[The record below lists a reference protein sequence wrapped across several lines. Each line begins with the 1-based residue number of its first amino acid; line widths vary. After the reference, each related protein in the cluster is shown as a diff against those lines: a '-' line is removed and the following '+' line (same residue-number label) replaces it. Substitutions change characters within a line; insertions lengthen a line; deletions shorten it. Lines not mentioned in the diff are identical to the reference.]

1 MGPRDEDRSKRR
13 MRSACNACHRG
24 KLRCSGG
31 TPCSGCYTSG
41 RQCSYSLSDPLGRPK
56 GGKNKRLDNEK
67 HSHEKQT
74 SPCNLWEPPVD
85 SSDEASRS
93 SHHEDESLQV
103 QHIQPLDDH
112 HQREHY
118 HVQPTQ
124 SHNPTLPHPTDLA
137 FGQAFRGNM
146 QAIGSSADLAS
157 LTDVV
162 LAAESRSRTPNTP
175 QKRQLTDYFDSD
187 DGRRDFTSLSR
198 NDDNILVRPAA
209 AMADIEMETNW
220 QGLLQD
226 SWDSDVP
233 SELEQHKSR
242 QWGGRDATSWTK
254 TLEVSSRPSSLPT
267 TDSTAPDSTTG
278 CTCLQT
284 QTNLLGYLRDV
295 EKKAGTNVPVGAL
308 LKATRR
314 GLAAWAELVQCDRA
328 CLGGQLDEEAVL
340 LVALG
345 LRKTLRL
352 FEAYSQPKSCTNELA
367 VPFESLTSGASSS
380 ASLTPSSRS
389 SSASSFVHG
398 GEQTASLAIGE
409 YLLEQDEENMVGD
422 MLAFQNLNRIRRLL
436 SVLLSKVTTCV
447 RGLPARRESELE
459 VVQDMLR
466 KLTIVADLQAR
477 TLQRKQEVHNY

>member
-1 MGPRDEDRSKRR
+1 

-56 GGKNKRLDNEK
+56 GGKNKRVDNDK
-67 HSHEKQT
+67 HSHEKST
-74 SPCNLWEPPVD
+74 ASGNLWEPPVD
-85 SSDEASRS
+85 SSDEASRR
-93 SHHEDESLQV
+93 SHPDDESLQV
-103 QHIQPLDDH
+103 QHIQPLEDH
-112 HQREHY
+112 HRRDNY
-118 HVQPTQ
+118 HPQ
-124 SHNPTLPHPTDLA
+124 STHPRHATLSHQTDLT
-137 FGQAFRGNM
+137 FGQVFRGNM

-162 LAAESRSRTPNTP
+162 LATESRPRTPNTP
-175 QKRQLTDYFDSD
+175 QKRQLTPNYFDRSHS
-187 DGRRDFTSLSR
+187 RRDFTSLPR
-198 NDDNILVRPAA
+198 NDDNILIRPAA

-233 SELEQHKSR
+233 SELEQHSSR
-242 QWGGRDATSWTK
+242 QWPGRDSISWTR

-267 TDSTAPDSTTG
+267 TDSTAPDSTTA

-284 QTNLLGYLRDV
+284 QTNLLAYLREV

-314 GLAAWAELVQCDRA
+314 GLAAWAELVQCDKA
-328 CLGGQLDEEAVL
+328 CLGGQPDEEAVL

-352 FEAYSQPKSCTNELA
+352 FEAYSQPKSCTNELV
-367 VPFESLTSGASSS
+367 VPFESLASRASSS

-389 SSASSFVHG
+389 SSAASFVQV
-398 GEQTASLAIGE
+398 GEQAASLAIGE
-409 YLLEQDEENMVGD
+409 YLLEEEEENMVGD

-447 RGLPARRESELE
+447 RGLPTKRESDLE

>member
-1 MGPRDEDRSKRR
+1 

-56 GGKNKRLDNEK
+56 GGKNKRVESEK

-74 SPCNLWEPPVD
+74 ASGSSWEHPVD
-85 SSDEASRS
+85 SSDEASRG
-93 SHHEDESLQV
+93 SHPHDENLQL
-103 QHIQPLDDH
+103 QHIQQLDDH
-112 HQREHY
+112 RQRDHY
-118 HVQPTQ
+118 HAQPTRPQ
-124 SHNPTLPHPTDLA
+124 QPALHHTADLT

-162 LAAESRSRTPNTP
+162 LAAESRPRTPNTP
-175 QKRQLTDYFDSD
+175 NKRQLNDYFDGSD
-187 DGRRDFTSLSR
+187 GARNFSSLSR
-198 NDDNILVRPAA
+198 NDDSILVRPAG

-220 QGLLQD
+220 QSLLQD

-233 SELEQHKSR
+233 SELEQHRSR
-242 QWGGRDATSWTK
+242 QWSGRDTVSWTK

-267 TDSTAPDSTTG
+267 TDSTAPSTAPDSSTS

-284 QTNLLGYLRDV
+284 QTNLLGYLREV
-295 EKKAGTNVPVGAL
+295 EKKVGTNVPVGAL

-314 GLAAWAELVQCDRA
+314 GLAAWAELVHCDRA
-328 CLGGQLDEEAVL
+328 CLGGQPDEEAVL

-352 FEAYSQPKSCTNELA
+352 FEAYSQPKQCTNELA
-367 VPFESLTSGASSS
+367 VPFESLASRASSS

-389 SSASSFVHG
+389 SSAASFVQV
-398 GEQTASLAIGE
+398 GEQAASLAIGE
-409 YLLEQDEENMVGD
+409 YLLEEEEENMVGD

-447 RGLPARRESELE
+447 RGLSTRRESDLE